1 VQECLPPCLPPC
13 LPVGGLGFWG
23 NHGGIAPTRCA
34 TGFWGNHGGIAP
46 TRCAT
51 GFWGNHGGIAPT
63 RCATGFWGNHGGIAP
78 IVHPFIVQRRKF
90 PSSFFLLP
98 SSFFLLPSS
107 FFLLP
112 SSFFLLPSSFFLLP
126 SSFFLYFSTLKNQD
140 LIISIIQS
148 KVAIT
153 CFNPASSCKRDNG
166 KFGERLSVGSVGKD
180 KPIELNLLRS
190 SNHFGAS
197 LKGD

>member
-1 VQECLPPCLPPC
+1 LGRGSARVPT
-13 LPVGGLGFWG
+13 PVPTPVPTHPLTRAFRVLGQPRG
-23 NHGGIAPTRCA
+23 DCPYKMCHRVLGQPRGDCPYKMCHRVLGQPRGDCPYKI
-34 TGFWGNHGGIAP
+34 I
-46 TRCAT
+46 
-51 GFWGNHGGIAPT
+51 
-63 RCATGFWGNHGGIAP
+63 
-78 IVHPFIVQRRKF
+78 

-98 SSFFLLPSS
+98 SSFVF
-107 FFLLP
+107 
-112 SSFFLLPSSFFLLP
+112 
-126 SSFFLYFSTLKNQD
+126 YFSTVKNQD

-166 KFGERLSVGSVGKD
+166 KLGERLSVGSVGKD

>member
-1 VQECLPPCLPPC
+1 
-13 LPVGGLGFWG
+13 LGQPRG
-23 NHGGIAPTRCA
+23 DYPYKMCHRVLGQPRGDCPDCSSLHCA
-34 TGFWGNHGGIAP
+34 TPKI
-46 TRCAT
+46 
-51 GFWGNHGGIAPT
+51 
-63 RCATGFWGNHGGIAP
+63 
-78 IVHPFIVQRRKF
+78 
-90 PSSFFLLP
+90 SFFLLP

-107 FFLLP
+107 FFLCLL
-112 SSFFLLPSSFFLLP
+112 FL
-126 SSFFLYFSTLKNQD
+126 STVKNQD

-166 KFGERLSVGSVGKD
+166 KLGERLSVGSVGKD